1 MPIDPTTLAKLE
13 ELMAAIGACGDP
25 RRAGTEWKQLYKL
38 LQKTDLP
45 PARVSHVVGM
55 RDVAQLAE
63 LIGLLREPAA
73 AAPSPPPPSADAP
86 SRETCR
92 LAMRAFRARLALTRL
107 DDESRIGSRN
117 PLSKGE
123 ASSIAAINPPIEWP
137 KSVWQELVRQ
147 GRLRYMGNGCYALPE
162 E

>member
-1 MPIDPTTLAKLE
+1 MPLDPTTLAKIE
-13 ELMAAIGACGDP
+13 ELMAAIGACEDP
-25 RRAGTEWKQLYKL
+25 RRAGTEWKQVYKL
-38 LQKTDLP
+38 LGKTALP
-45 PARVSHVVGM
+45 PARVSHAVGM

-63 LIGLLREPAA
+63 LVAQLREPAPA
-73 AAPSPPPPSADAP
+73 APPPPPDADVP
-86 SRETCR
+86 STETCR
-92 LAMRAFRARLALTRL
+92 LAMRAFRARLAFTRL
-107 DDESRIGSRN
+107 DDESRVCSRN

>member
-1 MPIDPTTLAKLE
+1 M
-13 ELMAAIGACGDP
+13 
-25 RRAGTEWKQLYKL
+25 
-38 LQKTDLP
+38 
-45 PARVSHVVGM
+45 
-55 RDVAQLAE
+55 
-63 LIGLLREPAA
+63 REPAPA
-73 AAPSPPPPSADAP
+73 APPPPPDADVP
-86 SRETCR
+86 STETCR
-92 LAMRAFRARLALTRL
+92 LAMRAFRARLAFTRL
-107 DDESRIGSRN
+107 DDESRVCSRN